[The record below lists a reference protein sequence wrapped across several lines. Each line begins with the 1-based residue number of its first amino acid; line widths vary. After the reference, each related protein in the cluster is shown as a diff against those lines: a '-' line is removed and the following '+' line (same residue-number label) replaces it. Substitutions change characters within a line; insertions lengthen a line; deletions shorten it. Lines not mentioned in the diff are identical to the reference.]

1 MDQDKSLKAENIL
14 KITFEIIYVLTG
26 ESPIKMPRSLQ
37 LEKPSEKKILQLA
50 DKIIELLTGEVPA
63 GQYAEEPRDLD
74 KFDLE
79 NSEPLSS
86 PEGSSDSNAQR
97 PSSPVF
103 SDYSEEEQS
112 DSQVCD
118 GEESFQIKV
127 EVVEV
132 ENELYHTGEV
142 QCKKEEIPIDIS
154 TTDADNMK
162 NSSPYWEEDN
172 KDLDSLPEQHSF
184 QNRHPTLQAI
194 NDGEDTSNKSTFPPY
209 ETAHND
215 NIFTCLECDKCFTER
230 DALLIHQRNHVE
242 EKSYLCSS
250 CGKCFKKKSNLMQHQ
265 KIHTGE
271 KPFLCSE
278 CGKGFTRKADLVKH
292 LRIHT
297 GEKPF
302 PCKQCGKCFT
312 QISAL
317 IRHRKFHSDGHNM
330 RKTMEDQYTGILF
343 PDFKVEDKPVPVLQD
358 ADINSNPS
366 KNPSPN
372 VSDFIGSGPP
382 KSDKI
387 FPCLEC
393 DKTFTR
399 YTKLLIH
406 QRRHTGE
413 KPFSCSYCGKSF
425 PEKSNLIQH
434 ERIHSSEKPFICSEC
449 SKGFTRKADLI
460 KHLRTHTG
468 EKPYHCLLCDKCFT
482 QNSAL
487 LRHMKFHT
495 GEKPFECMECGKR
508 FKHRSGLNN
517 HQKIHSRDESGPQS
531 KCSNYS
537 N

>member
-1 MDQDKSLKAENIL
+1 MDQDKSVKAESIL
-14 KITFEIIYVLTG
+14 KITLEIIYVLTG

-37 LEKPSEKKILQLA
+37 LEKHSEKKILQLA

-63 GQYAEEPRDLD
+63 GQYSEEPRDLD

-86 PEGSSDSNAQR
+86 PEGSSDRNAER

-103 SDYSEEEQS
+103 SDYSEAEQS
-112 DSQVCD
+112 DSQVCE

-132 ENELYHTGEV
+132 ENEFYHTGDV
-142 QCKKEEIPIDIS
+142 QCKTEEMPIDIS
-154 TTDADNMK
+154 TTDADNLK
-162 NSSPYWEEDN
+162 DSSPYWEEDN
-172 KDLDSLPEQHSF
+172 KDLDSLPEQRSF
-184 QNRHPTLQAI
+184 QNRHPALQAI
-194 NDGEDTSNKSTFPPY
+194 NDGEDTSNKSTFPTY

-215 NIFTCLECDKCFTER
+215 KIFTCLECDKCFTEP

-278 CGKGFTRKADLVKH
+278 CGKSFTRKADLVKH

-302 PCKQCGKCFT
+302 PCNQCGKCFT

-317 IRHRKFHSDGHNM
+317 IRHRKFHSDGPNM
-330 RKTMEDQYTGILF
+330 RNTTEDQYTGILF

-382 KSDKI
+382 KRDKI

-393 DKTFTR
+393 DKSFTR
-399 YTKLLIH
+399 HTKLLIH

-508 FKHRSGLNN
+508 FMHRSGFNN

-531 KCSNYS
+531 KYSNYS